1 MGEENGRRRAVVSA
15 IPGKETKAPFD
26 DIIALYKNGLI
37 LYLYRLVGDWHT
49 AEDLSEDCFV
59 ELIVH
64 PRRYRFSV
72 RTENLPV
79 RHRPPQGLFP
89 PSPPP
94 GRPLRFSGGRGAAW
108 PTTPI
113 RPAGPTNGKGARRSA
128 GPSNSLPKDY
138 GDVLYLRYFEE
149 LSPQEI
155 AQVMRKTL
163 KQVYNLSSRAKAALK
178 NLLERDDFFDEIG

>member
-1 MGEENGRRRAVVSA
+1 MDGGEQLYQRYREGNESA
-15 IPGKETKAPFD
+15 FD

-64 PRRYRFSV
+64 PRRYRFQSGLKTYLFAIARHKAFSHLRRRRAAPSV
-72 RTENLPV
+72 SLEDA
-79 RHRPPQGLFP
+79 G
-89 PSPPP
+89 
-94 GRPLRFSGGRGAAW
+94 PLADDAD
-108 PTTPI
+108 
-113 RPAGPTNGKGARRSA
+113 PAGRTDERERRTA
-128 GPSNSLPKDY
+128 LRRAIDSLPKDY